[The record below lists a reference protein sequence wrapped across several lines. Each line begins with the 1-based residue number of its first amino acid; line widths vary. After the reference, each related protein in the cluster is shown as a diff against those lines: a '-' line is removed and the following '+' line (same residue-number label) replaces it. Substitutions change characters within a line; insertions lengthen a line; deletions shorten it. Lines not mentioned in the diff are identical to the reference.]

1 MVGRKFG
8 TAALAMLACAGLA
21 LAQEQQRAP
30 SPPGTASTMVGGTWS
45 APDKD
50 GERRYEGG
58 KWIEVIYS
66 RPMLR
71 GRTDIFGKGADYG
84 KTVNARRCRSGAP
97 ARTPTTKLKTEV
109 PLEIGGKKLAPGEYD
124 LFVDL
129 KEGAWTLIVSTQPT
143 QEKYDAN
150 DKTKIWGSYGYD
162 TKFDVVRVPMK
173 MVTPQVSVEQ
183 FTIGFVDMTNA
194 GGKLA
199 MVWEKTGGVVP
210 FTVGEVDR
218 PTGTTDE
225 DCRSRESLVLDRR
238 PSRLVLS

>member
-21 LAQEQQRAP
+21 LAQEQRRAP

-84 KTVNARRCRSGAP
+84 KTVNSGAP
-97 ARTPTTKLKTEV
+97 VWRAGANAATKLKTDV

-143 QEKYDAN
+143 QDKYDAN

-162 TKFDVVRVPMK
+162 SKFDVVRVPMK

-183 FTIGFVDMTNA
+183 FTIAFADMTNA

-210 FTVGEVDR
+210 F
-218 PTGTTDE
+218 
-225 DCRSRESLVLDRR
+225 SIAK
-238 PSRLVLS
+238 

>member
-21 LAQEQQRAP
+21 LAQEQRRAP
-30 SPPGTASTMVGGTWS
+30 SPPGTASTMVSGTWS

-84 KTVNARRCRSGAP
+84 KTVNSGAP
-97 ARTPTTKLKTEV
+97 VWRAGANAATKLKTEV

-162 TKFDVVRVPMK
+162 SKFDVVRVPMK

-183 FTIGFVDMTNA
+183 FTIAFADMNNA

-210 FTVGEVDR
+210 FTVAK
-218 PTGTTDE
+218 
-225 DCRSRESLVLDRR
+225 
-238 PSRLVLS
+238 